1 MVRRGPES
9 PLAPTPALSRINNPP
24 LPPPLPLPPRL
35 NPPLHKLSLH
45 LPRLLPARIQPL
57 HPHPH
62 ALDVHAQRDLRVI
75 DQTPRSPQPFLQ
87 ALHLRR
93 HLLELEHRGRDVA
106 PRLLAAVAHVAQQGE
121 LVVVLGQLGAV
132 AAEPGPEVAEN
143 LVAAGVDLGVAARGD
158 GGDGVEPVLE
168 GLEEG
173 EEGLGFEEEGV
184 DLGLDHGGVL
194 DVEVEEAGGGE
205 LDGLEGVQEVLE
217 EEADDW
223 VGPRGGGGVL
233 RGQVVEGALRPAPV
247 GQDHVAGP
255 ADVGVELGQG
265 LDRAPGEVDEAV
277 DLEEEFFF
285 GGDRDGGVLHDGA
298 EVAHGEFARFEG

>member
-1 MVRRGPES
+1 M
-9 PLAPTPALSRINNPP
+9 APC
-24 LPPPLPLPPRL
+24 
-35 NPPLHKLSLH
+35 
-45 LPRLLPARIQPL
+45 
-57 HPHPH
+57 
-62 ALDVHAQRDLRVI
+62 
-75 DQTPRSPQPFLQ
+75 
-87 ALHLRR
+87 
-93 HLLELEHRGRDVA
+93 
-106 PRLLAAVAHVAQQGE
+106 LLAAVAHVAQQGE

-132 AAEPGPEVAEN
+132 AAEPGPKVAED

-205 LDGLEGVQEVLE
+205 LHGLEGVQEVLE
-217 EEADDW
+217 EEADDR
-223 VGPRGGGGVL
+223 VGARVGGVL
-233 RGQVVEGALRPAPV
+233 RGQVVEGALRPAAV

-285 GGDRDGGVLHDGA
+285 GRDRDGGVLHDGA
-298 EVAHGEFARFEG
+298 EVADGELA